1 MKYSVFIFLLIAV
14 ACASE
19 VKKQKQDIDWNKEKS
34 VQLNRSLALEEEIQ
48 IKFFLE
54 SHKDW
59 DAVSTGSGL
68 IYAIIEKGTGEIPQ
82 IGQTADVVVDVK
94 LLDGTACYASKPN
107 DYESFVV
114 DKSNVESGIQ
124 EAVKL
129 MHVGDHAKLIIPSHL
144 AHGLTGDMNKIPP
157 LTVIVVDLKLIKVR
171 S

>member
-1 MKYSVFIFLLIAV
+1 MKTILFFFVLLSFS
-14 ACASE
+14 CSSKG
-19 VKKQKQDIDWNKEKS
+19 KKPKQEIDWNKEKS

-48 IKFFLE
+48 IKLFLE

-59 DAVSTGSGL
+59 DTVSTGSGL
-68 IYAIIEKGTGEIPQ
+68 IYAILEKGGGVKPQ
-82 IGQTADVVVDVK
+82 IGQIADVVVDVK
-94 LLDGTACYASKPN
+94 LLDGTSCYASKPN

-129 MHVGDHAKLIIPSHL
+129 MHEGDHAKLIIPSHL

-157 LTVIVVDLKLIKVR
+157 LTVIVVDLQLIKVR